1 MSKHKVV
8 QCLLCPKEC
17 KLYNGQRGDCKVRV
31 HLDGKLHT
39 LVYSNPCAV
48 HVDPIEKK
56 PVYHMLPSSQAFSI
70 ATAGCNLHCKFCQNW
85 EISQKGP
92 EETTNYNMSPKD
104 VVNNALTSGSKSI
117 AYTYSEPNIY
127 YEYVL
132 DTAKLARKAG
142 LKNVVVSAGYINP
155 EPLKELSEFLDVY
168 KVDLKAFNNKFYQ
181 EICSAT
187 LQPVLETLKNI
198 KKWGVWTEIVNLI
211 IPTLNDNFVEIRK
224 MCKWI
229 RSELGSDVPIHFS
242 QFYPQYKLKNLPPTP
257 LETLIKAR
265 KIAIEEGLN
274 YVYLGN
280 IPQGEWNNTYC
291 PNCRNLLI
299 ERIGYFV
306 RQVQINDGMCN
317 FCKFK
322 IAGVW
327 R

>member
-1 MSKHKVV
+1 MSKSKMV

-17 KLYNGQRGDCKVRV
+17 KLYNGQRGDCRVRI
-31 HLDGKLHT
+31 HLDGKLQT
-39 LVYSNPCAV
+39 LVYSRPCAV

-56 PVYHMLPSSQAFSI
+56 PVYHMLPASQAFSI

-85 EISQKGP
+85 EISQKDA
-92 EETTNYNMSPKD
+92 EETTNYYMPPKD
-104 VVNNALTSGSKSI
+104 VVSNALTSGAKSI

-132 DTAKLARKAG
+132 DTAKLAKKAG
-142 LKNVVVSAGYINP
+142 LKNVVISAGYINP

-181 EICSAT
+181 EICLAT
-187 LQPVLETLKNI
+187 LQPVLETLKNL

-229 RSELGSDVPIHFS
+229 KSELGCDVPIHFS

-257 LETLIKAR
+257 LETLIQAR
-265 KIAIEEGLN
+265 KIAVEEGLN

-280 IPQGEWNNTYC
+280 IPQGEGNNTYC
-291 PNCRNLLI
+291 PNCKSLLV

-306 RQVQINDGMCN
+306 RQVQINGGLCN

-322 IAGVW
+322 IAGIW
-327 R
+327 G

>member
-1 MSKHKVV
+1 MSKPKII

-17 KLYNGQRGDCKVRV
+17 KLYNGQKGDCRVRI
-31 HLDGKLHT
+31 HLDGKLQT
-39 LVYSNPCAV
+39 LVHSRPCAV
-48 HVDPIEKK
+48 HVDPVEKK
-56 PVYHMLPSSQAFSI
+56 PVYHMLPGSQAYSI

-85 EISQKGP
+85 EISQKDP
-92 EETTNYNMSPKD
+92 EETTNYFMPPKD
-104 VVNNALTSGSKSI
+104 VVSNALTSGSKSI
-117 AYTYSEPNIY
+117 AYTYSDPNIY

-142 LKNVVVSAGYINP
+142 LKNVVISAGYINP
-155 EPLKELSEFLDVY
+155 LPLKELAEFLDVY

-187 LQPVLETLKNI
+187 LQPVLETLKNL

-211 IPTLNDNFVEIRK
+211 IPTLNDDFIEIRK
-224 MCKWI
+224 MCQWI
-229 RSELGSDVPIHFS
+229 KSELGNEVPMHFS

-257 LETLIKAR
+257 LETLIQAR

-291 PNCRNLLI
+291 PNCKNLLI

-306 RQVQINDGMCN
+306 KQARINNGLCN

-322 IAGVW
+322 IAGIW
-327 R
+327 G

>member
-1 MSKHKVV
+1 M
-8 QCLLCPKEC
+8 LCPKEC
-17 KLYNGQRGDCKVRV
+17 KLYNGQRGDCRVRV

-39 LVYSNPCAV
+39 LVHSNPCAV

-56 PVYHMLPSSQAFSI
+56 PVYHMLPASQAFSI

-117 AYTYSEPNIY
+117 AYTYSEPNVY

-155 EPLKELSEFLDVY
+155 EPLEELSEFLDVY

-187 LQPVLETLKNI
+187 LQPVLETLKNL
-198 KKWGVWTEIVNLI
+198 KKWGIWTEVVNLI
-211 IPTLNDNFVEIRK
+211 IPTMNDDFVEIRK

-229 RSELGSDVPIHFS
+229 KNELGNDVPVHFS

>member
-1 MSKHKVV
+1 MAKPKII

-17 KLYNGQRGDCKVRV
+17 KLYDGQRGDCRVRI
-31 HLDGKLHT
+31 HLDGKLQT
-39 LVYSNPCAV
+39 LVYGRPCAV
-48 HVDPIEKK
+48 HIDPVEKK
-56 PVYHMLPSSQAFSI
+56 PVYHLLPGSQAFSI

-85 EISQKGP
+85 EISQKNP
-92 EETTNYNMSPKD
+92 EETVNYFMPPKD

-117 AYTYSEPNIY
+117 AYTYSDPNIY

-132 DTAKLARKAG
+132 DTAKLAKKAG
-142 LKNVVVSAGYINP
+142 LKNIVISAGYINP

-187 LQPVLETLKNI
+187 LQPVLETLKNL
-198 KKWGVWTEIVNLI
+198 KKLEVWTEIVNLI
-211 IPTLNDNFVEIRK
+211 IPTLNDDFTEIRK

-229 RSELGSDVPIHFS
+229 KSELGNDVPIHFL
-242 QFYPQYKLKNLPPTP
+242 QFYPQYKLNNLPPTP
-257 LETLIKAR
+257 LETLTGAR

-280 IPQGEWNNTYC
+280 IPQGEGNNTYC
-291 PNCRNLLI
+291 PNCKNLLI

-306 RQVQINDGMCN
+306 KEMRINNGLCN

-322 IAGVW
+322 IAGIW
-327 R
+327 G